1 MQGEV
6 EQMKASLRERAAA
19 IAQREHRLAEL
30 EHRLDA
36 TGLAEELAAAQRAAA
51 EAEAERRRLAAA
63 ELASVWDEREQQ
75 IQGAVEK
82 ELAALRIE
90 LGQKPPAARRAT
102 ASARQREL
110 DAREAALDEREAALE
125 AREAVLRGDTM
136 SMPSPLG
143 FADGSWLTSR
153 RRVTRPGHLLVGSL
167 EAAETPVVS
176 AGRGHKVRPLPMPE
190 QVNTV
195 DPPDLGLLPTLRRLL
210 RLWWGERRLG
220 ALGLSFALAYTL
232 ISIAIPLLMQR
243 AIDNAVVAHTQR
255 LWPYVLAI
263 VALGTVRFGIN
274 FSRRYAT
281 ARIGIRIEARMRELL
296 YNAYLRYPRAFYDR
310 HATGQVLSRATND
323 LYPIRYFIGW
333 GLVQGV
339 QSLMMIVGAGIVLVI
354 VNPRLALYTAV
365 AMPPITWLTLR
376 FARRV
381 SPLSR
386 QVQERKGDVTEAADE
401 AVVGIEMVQAFGRE
415 DDVRGRFGERAEAVR
430 NTVLRQAGVEARHL
444 PGLYYL
450 PSLSIA
456 AVVYFGGRQVIAGHL
471 SIGQFVLFET
481 LLLQLVWPLEA
492 LGWITNL
499 AQRAL
504 ASAGRSFAWLEGILP
519 LPEPASPQPLPAGP
533 LSVRFESVHFAY
545 GGEHDVLRDLDLAL
559 EPGEIVAVCGPTGS
573 GKTSLLNLLPRFYD
587 ATAGRVLV
595 GGVDTRDIAIAELR
609 ASVALVTQRPVLFSA
624 PLRENL
630 TAGRD
635 GDWDAVLAACAAAG
649 VDAFVDEL
657 PDGYDTL
664 IGERG
669 INLSGGQRQRVALA
683 RALVTGAR
691 VVVLDDPLSAVDT
704 LTERRLVG
712 RLRPAL
718 LGRTVLVATQRLSTI
733 ALADRAVVLEEGRI
747 VESGPPDEL
756 LRAGGAFTSLF
767 GDELAAA

>member
-1 MQGEV
+1 
-6 EQMKASLRERAAA
+6 
-19 IAQREHRLAEL
+19 
-30 EHRLDA
+30 
-36 TGLAEELAAAQRAAA
+36 
-51 EAEAERRRLAAA
+51 
-63 ELASVWDEREQQ
+63 
-75 IQGAVEK
+75 
-82 ELAALRIE
+82 
-90 LGQKPPAARRAT
+90 
-102 ASARQREL
+102 
-110 DAREAALDEREAALE
+110 
-125 AREAVLRGDTM
+125 
-136 SMPSPLG
+136 
-143 FADGSWLTSR
+143 
-153 RRVTRPGHLLVGSL
+153 
-167 EAAETPVVS
+167 
-176 AGRGHKVRPLPMPE
+176 MPE
-190 QVNTV
+190 YSNPV
-195 DPPDLGLLPTLRRLL
+195 DPPDLGLMPTLRRLL
-210 RLWWGERRLG
+210 RLWRAEWRLG
-220 ALGLSFALAYTL
+220 VLGCVFAFAYTM

-243 AIDNAVVAHTQR
+243 AIDDAIVQHTR
-255 LWPYVLAI
+255 SLWPYIATIIALA
-263 VALGTVRFGIN
+263 GVRFAVN
-274 FSRRYAT
+274 FTRRYAT

-296 YNAYLRYPRAFYDR
+296 YQAYLRFPRAFYDR

-333 GLVQGV
+333 GLIQGI
-339 QSLMMIVGAGIVLVI
+339 QSLLMIVATGIVLVI

-365 AMPPITWLTLR
+365 AMPPITVLALR

-386 QVQERKGDVTEAADE
+386 EVQARKGDVTEAADE

-415 DDVRGRFGERAEAVR
+415 AEVRGRFGERAQAVR
-430 NTVLRQAGVEARHL
+430 DTVLRQAGVEARHL

-456 AVVYFGGRQVIAGHL
+456 AVVFFGGRQVIAGTL
-471 SIGQFVLFET
+471 SIGEFVLFET

-504 ASAGRSFAWLEGILP
+504 ASAGRSFAWLEGVEP
-519 LPEPASPQPLPAGP
+519 LPEPAAPKPVPPGP
-533 LSVRFESVHFAY
+533 LGVRFEAVRFAY
-545 GGEHDVLRDLDLAL
+545 GGETEVLRGLDLVI

-587 ATAGRVLV
+587 PTGGHVRI
-595 GGVDTRDIAIAELR
+595 GGVDTRDVPIAELR
-609 ASVALVTQRPVLFSA
+609 ASVALVTQRPVLFSV

-630 TAGRD
+630 TTGRED
-635 GDWDAVLAACAAAG
+635 ADWDEVIAACAAAG

-683 RALVTGAR
+683 RALVTRAR

-704 LTERRLVG
+704 LTERRLVK

-718 LGRTVLVATQRLSTI
+718 LGHTVLVATQRLSTVE
-733 ALADRAVVLEEGRI
+733 LADRAVVLVDGRI
-747 VESGPPDEL
+747 VESGTPREL
-756 LRAGGAFTSLF
+756 LRAGGAFADLF
-767 GDELAAA
+767 GDEVVAA